1 MMMPDAP
8 GGEWESLRRRP
19 IQRLLQ
25 QAVSA
30 LWLGV
35 IPGLLTLLAIRLL
48 VPPAGSGLTGV
59 VGWVAHRFGLLLA
72 VALFFFFSG
81 LARYWRFR
89 IPGGRYASALPAHL
103 VPDERDGERLA
114 AWASDVALYEAAI
127 RPAMRRTFQRTL
139 EPAAIGDLARWL
151 LDLRKGLETGDAPMA
166 RAAAAAIRST
176 ARTALAI
183 RQRRDA
189 LATLGAAALAAVAAY
204 GVRTTVVQSYEVLS
218 ASMLPTLEPG
228 DRLLGSKL
236 AYVAARDRLPRRGD
250 VVTFQSSEVA
260 LPAGIEAPEV
270 LVKRVLGLPGDRI
283 AVKGGQPVING
294 WPVPYCDAGEYVF
307 LQSGAHGGAVHGR
320 LRVEFIDD
328 RAYLTVNAQSVPF
341 RETYEVKPG
350 EVFVLGDNRGNSLDS
365 RAWNAGRG
373 GGVPVG
379 AVDARARWFL
389 MGTHR
394 SGDPDFGRL
403 GHAIDRLEGRVHL
416 EGVNAQSLDDAVAR
430 CLASPPSDT
439 HPPDGGE
446 GAGVRASREPE

>member
-1 MMMPDAP
+1 
-8 GGEWESLRRRP
+8 
-19 IQRLLQ
+19 
-25 QAVSA
+25 V
-30 LWLGV
+30 
-35 IPGLLTLLAIRLL
+35 
-48 VPPAGSGLTGV
+48 
-59 VGWVAHRFGLLLA
+59 
-72 VALFFFFSG
+72 
-81 LARYWRFR
+81 
-89 IPGGRYASALPAHL
+89 
-103 VPDERDGERLA
+103 
-114 AWASDVALYEAAI
+114 
-127 RPAMRRTFQRTL
+127 
-139 EPAAIGDLARWL
+139 
-151 LDLRKGLETGDAPMA
+151 
-166 RAAAAAIRST
+166 
-176 ARTALAI
+176 
-183 RQRRDA
+183 

-236 AYVAARDRLPRRGD
+236 AYVAARDRLPQRGD
-250 VVTFQSSEVA
+250 IVTFQSSEVA

-270 LVKRVLGLPGDRI
+270 LVKRVIGLPGDRV

-416 EGVNAQSLDDAVAR
+416 EGVNAQSLDDAVADVWR
-430 CLASPPSDT
+430 ARPATRTLRT
-439 HPPDGGE
+439 
-446 GAGVRASREPE
+446 GVRALASARAGSRSEGRASGACRGIHALVHRDSRAGCSAHAPWKWAETVAGGCRRSRRAR